1 MYRRFTQSGLV
12 KTAILLLLLCYQAT
26 SYAEQKL
33 YVINIASSQGKFTA
47 KDLPNIKNKQSY
59 RFYTVKLESRNAIW
73 NRLRLG
79 FFTSKT
85 EALGYLKSISNKY
98 PDAFLGLV
106 SEREVEYSK
115 TTEIHS
121 SVYPALY
128 LLLRTSDTLLSSAA
142 SLKLAEN
149 KTNTPDSQP
158 TQQAAAE
165 HYYIINLK
173 TASNLNDFDRIIKQD
188 DIQQHALYISEL
200 EIDNRTWYQYR
211 LGFFIDKKSADIT
224 LNNLQK
230 TYPLARIIR
239 ISPAEKQLATDRI
252 RAFNTASA
260 PLATRPQK
268 AQPASNARELYP
280 QLIDQGTR
288 ALSAKDYKTAINAF
302 TKLLSYPENSY
313 SKDAHELLA
322 LPMN

>member
-106 SEREVEYSK
+106 SERELNIRK
-115 TTEIHS
+115 RRKFT
-121 SVYPALY
+121 
-128 LLLRTSDTLLSSAA
+128 AA
-142 SLKLAEN
+142 
-149 KTNTPDSQP
+149 
-158 TQQAAAE
+158 
-165 HYYIINLK
+165 
-173 TASNLNDFDRIIKQD
+173 F
-188 DIQQHALYISEL
+188 
-200 EIDNRTWYQYR
+200 
-211 LGFFIDKKSADIT
+211 
-224 LNNLQK
+224 
-230 TYPLARIIR
+230 
-239 ISPAEKQLATDRI
+239 
-252 RAFNTASA
+252 
-260 PLATRPQK
+260 TRPYIYYY
-268 AQPASNARELYP
+268 AHPTRCFPLLPA
-280 QLIDQGTR
+280 
-288 ALSAKDYKTAINAF
+288 
-302 TKLLSYPENSY
+302 
-313 SKDAHELLA
+313 
-322 LPMN
+322 